1 MAEEIVQN
9 PEQPEQGKA
18 GFFSTPAGKAV
29 MIVGALGVL
38 AVIAGVA
45 VAVVLRFV
53 LPQVADV
60 EIRVP
65 EQQASKPATQAAG
78 GKEGPAQPAPAVSY
92 DQVFRFRDIFDPL
105 IKPSEE
111 TSEEPAPTETTTDT
125 VDATEYAPNT
135 LYFINIAQDSERL
148 YAVLVWN
155 GTVYTLPE
163 GGVIPDSPWK
173 VLDIRTSS
181 VIMLYGDQQVVIA
194 LGQGVQK

>member
-1 MAEEIVQN
+1 MAEELMQTSQ
-9 PEQPEQGKA
+9 QPEQGKA
-18 GFFSTPAGKAV
+18 GFFSTPTGKAV

-53 LPQVADV
+53 LPQAADV

-65 EQQASKPATQAAG
+65 QQQASKPSTPTAG
-78 GKEGPAQPAPAVSY
+78 GQESPAQPAPAVSY

-105 IKPSEE
+105 IKPAEE
-111 TSEEPAPTETTTDT
+111 TSEEPAPSEPTSDVADVTD
-125 VDATEYAPNT
+125 YAPNT
-135 LYFINIAQDSERL
+135 LYFVNIAQDSERL

-155 GTVYTLPE
+155 GQMYTLAE
-163 GGVIPDSPWK
+163 GESIPNSPWR
-173 VLDIRTSS
+173 VLEIRTSS
-181 VIMLYGDQQVVIA
+181 VVMLYGDQRVVIG